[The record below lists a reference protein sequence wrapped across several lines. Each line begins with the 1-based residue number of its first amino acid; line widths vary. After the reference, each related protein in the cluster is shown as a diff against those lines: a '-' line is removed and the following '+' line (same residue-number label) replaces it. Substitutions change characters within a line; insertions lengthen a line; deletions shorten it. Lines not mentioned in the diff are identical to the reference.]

1 MTSINCF
8 SSASKIAEHK
18 TTENKISES
27 RKSITWGKNAGA
39 LLFGALLIV
48 CSLTVG
54 CTSDK
59 PKPVSSNEPIP
70 VTQNPTPNTMLSSNT
85 PAPAAQ
91 PAKPAAK
98 KVVRKRPATVTY
110 ADQTYGV
117 TFEYPRKYGLETG
130 NAATELIASSPLP
143 MNFVMPGGVA
153 LAAVELPETAFAD
166 TDLSAAY
173 FNVSVNKDVTAEQC
187 GEFAVPQPKTVASS
201 EAMHATAQPVST
213 ESASSKP
220 ALPETAST
228 QTASTQAASTQSP
241 STQSASTEATPT
253 QSVPAANTAE
263 QTAPAS
269 TAAAAPASAPATS
282 SPASSTAVSSTPA
295 NSTPATSATA
305 TSTSKLMLG
314 DLELQSAEAVAGEG
328 NRQSDTKYFHIF
340 QNGGCYE
347 FALNVTTMAHE
358 TEGAMKHVDR
368 DKVFGRLAAIM
379 ATVKINTVAAPEVT
393 ASAPAAPAAPATP
406 AQ

>member
-1 MTSINCF
+1 MTRINCF
-8 SSASKIAEHK
+8 SSASKIAVR
-18 TTENKISES
+18 KIAES
-27 RKSITWGKNAGA
+27 RKSITWGKNTGA
-39 LLFGALLIV
+39 LLFGALLII

-59 PKPVSSNEPIP
+59 PKPVSSNEQIP

-85 PAPAAQ
+85 APL
-91 PAKPAAK
+91 PAKPAPK
-98 KVVRKRPATVTY
+98 KVVKKRPATVTY
-110 ADQTYGV
+110 ADQSYGV

-130 NAATELIASSPLP
+130 NAATELVASSPLP

-187 GEFAVPQPKTVASS
+187 GEFAVPQPKVVPSPDAT
-201 EAMHATAQPVST
+201 EA
-213 ESASSKP
+213 P
-220 ALPETAST
+220 A
-228 QTASTQAASTQSP
+228 QTASTPSPAEQNGRAST
-241 STQSASTEATPT
+241 TTVATPT
-253 QSVPAANTAE
+253 PVT
-263 QTAPAS
+263 
-269 TAAAAPASAPATS
+269 SAPAT
-282 SPASSTAVSSTPA
+282 STAVSSTPA
-295 NSTPATSATA
+295 ISTSAISATA

-314 DLELQSAEAVAGEG
+314 DMEFQSAEAVAGEG
-328 NRQSDTKYFHIF
+328 NQQSDTKYFHVF

-358 TEGAMKHVDR
+358 TEGTMKHVDR
-368 DKVFGRLAAIM
+368 DKVFNRLAAIM
-379 ATVKINTVAAPEVT
+379 ATVKINPVAAPEVT
-393 ASAPAAPAAPATP
+393 ASAPPTSAAPAAPATP

>member
-1 MTSINCF
+1 MTRINCF
-8 SSASKIAEHK
+8 SSASKIAVR
-18 TTENKISES
+18 KIAES
-27 RKSITWGKNAGA
+27 RKSITWGKNTGA

-54 CTSDK
+54 CTGDK
-59 PKPVSSNEPIP
+59 PKPVSSNEQIP

-85 PAPAAQ
+85 AAL
-91 PAKPAAK
+91 PAKPAPK
-98 KVVRKRPATVTY
+98 KVVKKRPATVTY

-130 NAATELIASSPLP
+130 NAATELVASSPLP

-187 GEFAVPQPKTVASS
+187 GEFAVPQPKVVPSPDAT
-201 EAMHATAQPVST
+201 EA
-213 ESASSKP
+213 P
-220 ALPETAST
+220 A
-228 QTASTQAASTQSP
+228 QTASTPSPAEQNGRAST
-241 STQSASTEATPT
+241 TTVATPT
-253 QSVPAANTAE
+253 PVT
-263 QTAPAS
+263 
-269 TAAAAPASAPATS
+269 SAPAT
-282 SPASSTAVSSTPA
+282 STAVSSTPA
-295 NSTPATSATA
+295 ISTSAISATA

-314 DLELQSAEAVAGEG
+314 DMELQSAEAVAGEG
-328 NRQSDTKYFHIF
+328 NQQSDTKYFHVF

-358 TEGAMKHVDR
+358 TEGTMKHVDR
-368 DKVFGRLAAIM
+368 DKVFNRLAAIM
-379 ATVKINTVAAPEVT
+379 ATVKINPVAAPEVT
-393 ASAPAAPAAPATP
+393 ASAPPTSAAPAAPATP

>member
-1 MTSINCF
+1 MTRINCF
-8 SSASKIAEHK
+8 SSASKIAVR
-18 TTENKISES
+18 KIAES
-27 RKSITWGKNAGA
+27 RKSITWGKNTGA

-85 PAPAAQ
+85 SALAAL
-91 PAKPAAK
+91 PAKPAPK
-98 KVVRKRPATVTY
+98 KVVKKRPATVTY

-130 NAATELIASSPLP
+130 NAATELVASSPLP

-153 LAAVELPETAFAD
+153 LAAVELPESAFAD

-187 GEFAVPQPKTVASS
+187 GEFAVPQPKVVASS
-201 EAMHATAQPVST
+201 DATQA
-213 ESASSKP
+213 P
-220 ALPETAST
+220 A
-228 QTASTQAASTQSP
+228 QTASP
-241 STQSASTEATPT
+241 G
-253 QSVPAANTAE
+253 
-263 QTAPAS
+263 TAPTS
-269 TAAAAPASAPATS
+269 TPAVATTSAPAASAPATS
-282 SPASSTAVSSTPA
+282 TGVASTPA
-295 NSTPATSATA
+295 ISTSAASAAA

-328 NRQSDTKYFHIF
+328 NQQSDTKYFHIF

-368 DKVFGRLAAIM
+368 DKVFNRLAAIM
-379 ATVKINTVAAPEVT
+379 ATVKINPVAAPEVT
-393 ASAPAAPAAPATP
+393 ASAPAVPAAPATP

>member
-1 MTSINCF
+1 MTRINCF
-8 SSASKIAEHK
+8 SSACKIAE
-18 TTENKISES
+18 NKIANNRISES
-27 RKSITWGKNAGA
+27 RKSITWGKNTGA
-39 LLFGALLIV
+39 HLFAALLIV
-48 CSLTVG
+48 CSLAVG

-59 PKPVSSNEPIP
+59 PKPVSSNNQIP

-85 PAPAAQ
+85 PAPAAL
-91 PAKPAAK
+91 PAKPAPK

-130 NAATELIASSPLP
+130 NAATELVASSPLP

-187 GEFAVPQPKTVASS
+187 REFAVPQPKEVASS
-201 EAMHATAQPVST
+201 DATQTAAQPVST
-213 ESASSKP
+213 ESASSKSVS
-220 ALPETAST
+220 PEAAST
-228 QTASTQAASTQSP
+228 QT
-241 STQSASTEATPT
+241 TPP
-253 QSVPAANTAE
+253 QSVTAPNTAE

-269 TAAAAPASAPATS
+269 TTAVAAAPATSVPAMSIADSLTPS
-282 SPASSTAVSSTPA
+282 S
-295 NSTPATSATA
+295 STPATSATA
-305 TSTSKLMLG
+305 TSTSKLLLG

-358 TEGAMKHVDR
+358 TEGAMRHVDR
-368 DKVFGRLAAIM
+368 DKVFNRLAAIM
-379 ATVKINTVAAPEVT
+379 ATVKIVPVAAPEVT
-393 ASAPAAPAAPATP
+393 ASTPAAAATAATPATP

>member
-1 MTSINCF
+1 MIRINCF
-8 SSASKIAEHK
+8 SSASKIAENK
-18 TTENKISES
+18 IAENKISES

-54 CTSDK
+54 CTKDA
-59 PKPVSSNEPIP
+59 PKPVSSNNQIPIS
-70 VTQNPTPNTMLSSNT
+70 QNPTPNTMLSSNT
-85 PAPAAQ
+85 PAPAAL
-91 PAKPAAK
+91 PAKPAPK
-98 KVVRKRPATVTY
+98 KIVKKRPATVTY

-130 NAATELIASSPLP
+130 NAATELVASSPLP
-143 MNFVMPGGVA
+143 MNFVVPGGVA

-187 GEFAVPQPKTVASS
+187 GEFAVPQPKAVASS
-201 EAMHATAQPVST
+201 DAAQTAAQPVPT
-213 ESASSKP
+213 ESALTKP
-220 ALPETAST
+220 AM
-228 QTASTQAASTQSP
+228 TQAT
-241 STQSASTEATPT
+241 STEAAQT
-253 QSVPAANTAE
+253 QPASAQNAAE
-263 QTAPAS
+263 QTAPAAT
-269 TAAAAPASAPATS
+269 TAVATTSAPVTS
-282 SPASSTAVSSTPA
+282 EPAASTAVSSTPVI
-295 NSTPATSATA
+295 STPAASATA

-368 DKVFGRLAAIM
+368 DKVFNRLTAIM
-379 ATVKINTVAAPEVT
+379 ATVKINPVAAPEVT
-393 ASAPAAPAAPATP
+393 ANAPATP
-406 AQ
+406 ATPATPAQ

>member
-1 MTSINCF
+1 MTRINCF
-8 SSASKIAEHK
+8 SSASKIAVR
-18 TTENKISES
+18 KIAES
-27 RKSITWGKNAGA
+27 RKSIAWGKNTGA

-59 PKPVSSNEPIP
+59 PKPVSSNQPIP

-85 PAPAAQ
+85 SAPAAL
-91 PAKPAAK
+91 PAKPAPT
-98 KVVRKRPATVTY
+98 KVVKKRPATVTY

-130 NAATELIASSPLP
+130 NAATELVASSPLP

-153 LAAVELPETAFAD
+153 LAAVELPESAFAD

-187 GEFAVPQPKTVASS
+187 GEFAVPQPKVVASS
-201 EAMHATAQPVST
+201 DATQA
-213 ESASSKP
+213 P
-220 ALPETAST
+220 A
-228 QTASTQAASTQSP
+228 QTASP
-241 STQSASTEATPT
+241 G
-253 QSVPAANTAE
+253 
-263 QTAPAS
+263 TAPTS
-269 TAAAAPASAPATS
+269 TPAVATTSAPAASAPATS
-282 SPASSTAVSSTPA
+282 TGVASTPA
-295 NSTPATSATA
+295 ISTSAASAAA

-328 NRQSDTKYFHIF
+328 NQQSDTKYFHIF

-368 DKVFGRLAAIM
+368 DKVFNRLAAIM
-379 ATVKINTVAAPEVT
+379 ATVKINPVAAPEVT
-393 ASAPAAPAAPATP
+393 ASAPAAPAVPAAPATP

>member
-1 MTSINCF
+1 MTRINCF
-8 SSASKIAEHK
+8 SSTSKIEV
-18 TTENKISES
+18 NKISES
-27 RKSITWGKNAGA
+27 RKSITWGKNSGA

-54 CTSDK
+54 CTKDQA
-59 PKPVSSNEPIP
+59 KPVSSNNQIP
-70 VTQNPTPNTMLSSNT
+70 VTQNPTPNTVLSSNT
-85 PAPAAQ
+85 PGPLAQ
-91 PAKPAAK
+91 PAKPAPK
-98 KVVRKRPATVTY
+98 KIVKKRPATVTY

-130 NAATELIASSPLP
+130 NAATELVASSPLP

-187 GEFAVPQPKTVASS
+187 REFAVPMPKGVASS
-201 EAMHATAQPVST
+201 EATQTAAQPVS
-213 ESASSKP
+213 ESVSKP
-220 ALPETAST
+220 VSTEPVST
-228 QTASTQAASTQSP
+228 Q
-241 STQSASTEATPT
+241 ATPT
-253 QSVPAANTAE
+253 QSAPAQGLAE
-263 QTAPAS
+263 QVAPAS
-269 TAAAAPASAPATS
+269 TTAATTTSDPVTSAPATS
-282 SPASSTAVSSTPA
+282 TAVASTPA
-295 NSTPATSATA
+295 ISNPSTSAAA

-368 DKVFGRLAAIM
+368 DKVFNRLAAIM
-379 ATVKINTVAAPEVT
+379 ATVKINPIAAPEVT
-393 ASAPAAPAAPATP
+393 ASAPAAPATPATPATP

>member
-1 MTSINCF
+1 MTRINCF
-8 SSASKIAEHK
+8 SSASKIAENK
-18 TTENKISES
+18 IAENKISES

-54 CTSDK
+54 CTKDA
-59 PKPVSSNEPIP
+59 PKPVSSNNQIP
-70 VTQNPTPNTMLSSNT
+70 VNQNPTPNTMLSSNT
-85 PAPAAQ
+85 PAPAAL
-91 PAKPAAK
+91 PAKPAPK
-98 KVVRKRPATVTY
+98 KVVKKRPATVTY

-130 NAATELIASSPLP
+130 NAATELVASSPLP

-153 LAAVELPETAFAD
+153 LAAVELPESAFAD

-187 GEFAVPQPKTVASS
+187 GEFAVPQPKVVASLD
-201 EAMHATAQPVST
+201 ATQA
-213 ESASSKP
+213 P
-220 ALPETAST
+220 A
-228 QTASTQAASTQSP
+228 QTASP
-241 STQSASTEATPT
+241 G
-253 QSVPAANTAE
+253 
-263 QTAPAS
+263 TAPTS
-269 TAAAAPASAPATS
+269 TPAVATTSAPAASAPATS
-282 SPASSTAVSSTPA
+282 TGVASTPA
-295 NSTPATSATA
+295 ISTSAASAAA

-328 NRQSDTKYFHIF
+328 NQQSDTKYFHIF

-368 DKVFGRLAAIM
+368 DKVFNRLAAIM
-379 ATVKINTVAAPEVT
+379 ATVKINPVATPEVT
-393 ASAPAAPAAPATP
+393 ANAPAAPATP
-406 AQ
+406 ATPAQ

>member
-1 MTSINCF
+1 MTRINCF
-8 SSASKIAEHK
+8 SSASKIAERK
-18 TTENKISES
+18 IAENRISES
-27 RKSITWGKNAGA
+27 RKSIAWGKNAGA

-54 CTSDK
+54 CTKDE
-59 PKPVSSNEPIP
+59 PKPVSSNNQLP

-85 PAPAAQ
+85 PAPAAL
-91 PAKPAAK
+91 PAKLAAK

-130 NAATELIASSPLP
+130 NAATELVASSPLP
-143 MNFVMPGGVA
+143 MNFVVPGGTA

-187 GEFAVPQPKTVASS
+187 GEFAVPQPKAVMSS
-201 EAMHATAQPVST
+201 DVPQTAAQPAT
-213 ESASSKP
+213 ESVSSKP
-220 ALPETAST
+220 VSPDAVST
-228 QTASTQAASTQSP
+228 QTASTQSV
-241 STQSASTEATPT
+241 PT
-253 QSVPAANTAE
+253 QNNAE
-263 QTAPAS
+263 QSAPAS
-269 TAAAAPASAPATS
+269 TTAVDTTSAPAASTTATS
-282 SPASSTAVSSTPA
+282 TPVSSTPTA
-295 NSTPATSATA
+295 STSTTSATA

-368 DKVFGRLAAIM
+368 DKVFNRLAAIM
-379 ATVKINTVAAPEVT
+379 ATVKINPVAAPEVT
-393 ASAPAAPAAPATP
+393 ASAPAAPATAAAPATP

>member
-1 MTSINCF
+1 MTRINCF
-8 SSASKIAEHK
+8 SSASKIAVS
-18 TTENKISES
+18 KISES
-27 RKSITWGKNAGA
+27 RNSITWGKNAGA

-54 CTSDK
+54 CSSDK
-59 PKPVSSNEPIP
+59 PKPVSSNEQIP
-70 VTQNPTPNTMLSSNT
+70 VTQNPIPNTTLSSNM
-85 PAPAAQ
+85 PAPLAE
-91 PAKPAAK
+91 PTKPAPK
-98 KVVRKRPATVTY
+98 KVVKKRPATVTY

-130 NAATELIASSPLP
+130 NAATELVASSPLP

-187 GEFAVPQPKTVASS
+187 GEFAVPQPKAVVSS
-201 EAMHATAQPVST
+201 DATQA
-213 ESASSKP
+213 P
-220 ALPETAST
+220 A
-228 QTASTQAASTQSP
+228 QTASTGT
-241 STQSASTEATPT
+241 TPT
-253 QSVPAANTAE
+253 TSAPSQSTAE
-263 QTAPAS
+263 PTTPAS
-269 TAAAAPASAPATS
+269 TTAVAATSAPVTSPATS
-282 SPASSTAVSSTPA
+282 TAVASTPA
-295 NSTPATSATA
+295 ISNPSTSAAA

-368 DKVFGRLAAIM
+368 DKVFNRLAAIM
-379 ATVKINTVAAPEVT
+379 ATVKINPVAAPEVT
-393 ASAPAAPAAPATP
+393 ASTPAVPAAPATP

>member
-1 MTSINCF
+1 MTSTNF
-8 SSASKIAEHK
+8 SSVKIAVR
-18 TTENKISES
+18 KIEES
-27 RKSITWGKNAGA
+27 RKSITWGKNTGA

-54 CTSDK
+54 CTKDQ
-59 PKPVSSNEPIP
+59 PKPVSSNEQVP
-70 VTQNPTPNTMLSSNT
+70 VTQNPTPNTMLTSNT
-85 PAPAAQ
+85 PAPAAL
-91 PAKPAAK
+91 PAKPAPK

-130 NAATELIASSPLP
+130 NAATELVASSPLP

-153 LAAVELPETAFAD
+153 LAAVELPEPAFAD

-173 FNVSVNKDVTAEQC
+173 FDVSVNKDVTAEQC
-187 GEFAVPQPKTVASS
+187 REFAVPQPKAVASS
-201 EAMHATAQPVST
+201 DEAQA
-213 ESASSKP
+213 P
-220 ALPETAST
+220 A
-228 QTASTQAASTQSP
+228 QTASTGTAPSQS
-241 STQSASTEATPT
+241 
-253 QSVPAANTAE
+253 TAE
-263 QTAPAS
+263 QTAPSS
-269 TAAAAPASAPATS
+269 TAAVAASAAPAS
-282 SPASSTAVSSTPA
+282 STQAISTPA
-295 NSTPATSATA
+295 ASTA

-328 NRQSDTKYFHIF
+328 NQQSDTKYFHIF

-379 ATVKINTVAAPEVT
+379 ATVKINPVAAPEVT
-393 ASAPAAPAAPATP
+393 ASAPAATTVTPAPATP

>member
-1 MTSINCF
+1 MTRINYF
-8 SSASKIAEHK
+8 SSASKIAVK
-18 TTENKISES
+18 KIAES
-27 RKSITWGKNAGA
+27 RKSITWGKNTGA

-54 CTSDK
+54 CTGDK
-59 PKPVSSNEPIP
+59 PKPVSSNEQIP

-85 PAPAAQ
+85 AAL
-91 PAKPAAK
+91 PAKPAPK
-98 KVVRKRPATVTY
+98 KVVKKRPATVTY

-130 NAATELIASSPLP
+130 NAATELVASSPLP

-187 GEFAVPQPKTVASS
+187 GEFAVPQPKVVASS
-201 EAMHATAQPVST
+201 DA
-213 ESASSKP
+213 
-220 ALPETAST
+220 
-228 QTASTQAASTQSP
+228 TQAPAPAEQNAQAPT
-241 STQSASTEATPT
+241 TTVTATPT
-253 QSVPAANTAE
+253 PV
-263 QTAPAS
+263 
-269 TAAAAPASAPATS
+269 ASAPATS
-282 SPASSTAVSSTPA
+282 TAVSPTPA
-295 NSTPATSATA
+295 ISTSATSAAA

-314 DLELQSAEAVAGEG
+314 DMELQSAEAVAGEG
-328 NRQSDTKYFHIF
+328 NQQSDTRYFHIF

-368 DKVFGRLAAIM
+368 DKVFNRLAAIM
-379 ATVKINTVAAPEVT
+379 ATVKINPVAAPEVT
-393 ASAPAAPAAPATP
+393 ASAPPTSAAPAAPATP

>member
-1 MTSINCF
+1 MTRINCF
-8 SSASKIAEHK
+8 SFASKIAENK
-18 TTENKISES
+18 IAENKISES

-54 CTSDK
+54 CTKDE
-59 PKPVSSNEPIP
+59 PKPVSSNNQIP
-70 VTQNPTPNTMLSSNT
+70 VSQNPTPNTMLSSNT
-85 PAPAAQ
+85 PAPLAL
-91 PAKPAAK
+91 PAKPAQK
-98 KVVRKRPATVTY
+98 KVVKKRPATVTY

-130 NAATELIASSPLP
+130 NAATELVASSPLP
-143 MNFVMPGGVA
+143 MNFVVPGGVA

-187 GEFAVPQPKTVASS
+187 REFAVPQPKEVASS
-201 EAMHATAQPVST
+201 DATQTAGQPLSTESTLSKPVST
-213 ESASSKP
+213 EAAP
-220 ALPETAST
+220 TQTAST
-228 QTASTQAASTQSP
+228 QTASTQAASTEATQ
-241 STQSASTEATPT
+241 TQSA
-253 QSVPAANTAE
+253 PAQNTAAL
-263 QTAPAS
+263 TAPAS
-269 TAAAAPASAPATS
+269 TASVATTSTPATSAPAT
-282 SPASSTAVSSTPA
+282 STAVSSTPTA
-295 NSTPATSATA
+295 PTPAASATA

-328 NRQSDTKYFHIF
+328 NRQGDTKYFHIF

-368 DKVFGRLAAIM
+368 DKVFNRLAAIM
-379 ATVKINTVAAPEVT
+379 ATVKINPVAAPEVT
-393 ASAPAAPAAPATP
+393 ASAPATPATPATP

>member
-1 MTSINCF
+1 MTRINCF
-8 SSASKIAEHK
+8 SSASKTAVS
-18 TTENKISES
+18 KISES

-39 LLFGALLIV
+39 LLFAALLIV

-59 PKPVSSNEPIP
+59 PKAVSSNNQIP
-70 VTQNPTPNTMLSSNT
+70 ATQNPRPNTMLSSST
-85 PAPAAQ
+85 PAPAAL
-91 PAKPAAK
+91 PAKPAQK

-130 NAATELIASSPLP
+130 NAANELVASSPLP
-143 MNFVMPGGVA
+143 MNFVVPGGVA
-153 LAAVELPETAFAD
+153 MAAVELPETAFAD
-166 TDLSAAY
+166 TDLSTAY
-173 FNVSVNKDVTAEQC
+173 FTVSVNTEGTSAQW
-187 GEFAVPQPKTVASS
+187 GEFAVPQPKEVASS
-201 EAMHATAQPVST
+201 DATQTAAQPVAS
-213 ESASSKP
+213 ESASTKSVT
-220 ALPETAST
+220 PEAAST
-228 QTASTQAASTQSP
+228 QTASTQA
-241 STQSASTEATPT
+241 TPV
-253 QSVPAANTAE
+253 QSVPAQNTAE
-263 QTAPAS
+263 QTSSAS
-269 TAAAAPASAPATS
+269 TTAVATTSAPVTSVPAT
-282 SPASSTAVSSTPA
+282 STAVSSTPTA
-295 NSTPATSATA
+295 STPASSATA
-305 TSTSKLMLG
+305 TSTSKLLLG

-368 DKVFGRLAAIM
+368 DKVFNRLAAIM
-379 ATVKINTVAAPEVT
+379 ATVKINPEAAPEVT
-393 ASAPAAPAAPATP
+393 ASAPATPATPATP

>member
-1 MTSINCF
+1 MTRINCF
-8 SSASKIAEHK
+8 SSASKIAVR
-18 TTENKISES
+18 KIAES
-27 RKSITWGKNAGA
+27 RKSITWGKNTGA
-39 LLFGALLIV
+39 LLFAALLVI

-59 PKPVSSNEPIP
+59 PKPVSSNEQIP

-85 PAPAAQ
+85 APL
-91 PAKPAAK
+91 PAKPAPK
-98 KVVRKRPATVTY
+98 KVVKKRPATVTY
-110 ADQTYGV
+110 ADQSYGV

-130 NAATELIASSPLP
+130 NAATELVASSPLP

-187 GEFAVPQPKTVASS
+187 GEFAVPQPKVVPSPDAT
-201 EAMHATAQPVST
+201 EA
-213 ESASSKP
+213 P
-220 ALPETAST
+220 A
-228 QTASTQAASTQSP
+228 QTASTPSPAEQNGRAST
-241 STQSASTEATPT
+241 TTVATPT
-253 QSVPAANTAE
+253 PVT
-263 QTAPAS
+263 
-269 TAAAAPASAPATS
+269 SAPAT
-282 SPASSTAVSSTPA
+282 STAVSSTPA
-295 NSTPATSATA
+295 ISTSAISATA

-314 DLELQSAEAVAGEG
+314 DMELQSAEAVAGEG
-328 NRQSDTKYFHIF
+328 NQQSDTKYFHVF

-358 TEGAMKHVDR
+358 TEGTMKHVDR
-368 DKVFGRLAAIM
+368 DKVFNRLAAIM
-379 ATVKINTVAAPEVT
+379 ATVKINPVAAPEVT
-393 ASAPAAPAAPATP
+393 ASAPPTSAAPAAPATP

>member
-1 MTSINCF
+1 MTRINRF
-8 SSASKIAEHK
+8 SSVKKIA
-18 TTENKISES
+18 TSRNSES
-27 RKSITWGKNAGA
+27 RNSITWGKNAGV

-48 CSLTVG
+48 CSLAVG

-59 PKPVSSNEPIP
+59 PKPVSSNEQIP
-70 VTQNPTPNTMLSSNT
+70 VTQNPTANTVLSSNT
-85 PAPAAQ
+85 PVPAAL
-91 PAKPAAK
+91 PAKPAPK
-98 KVVRKRPATVTY
+98 KVVKKRPATVTY

-130 NAATELIASSPLP
+130 NAATELVASSPLP

-187 GEFAVPQPKTVASS
+187 GEFAVPQPKEVASS
-201 EAMHATAQPVST
+201 DATQTAAQPLST

-220 ALPETAST
+220 VSTEAAPTQTAST
-228 QTASTQAASTQSP
+228 QTASTEATQ
-241 STQSASTEATPT
+241 TQSA
-253 QSVPAANTAE
+253 PAPNTAA

-269 TAAAAPASAPATS
+269 TTSVATTSTPATSAPAT
-282 SPASSTAVSSTPA
+282 STAVSSTPTA
-295 NSTPATSATA
+295 PTPAASATA

-379 ATVKINTVAAPEVT
+379 ATVKINPVAAPEVT
-393 ASAPAAPAAPATP
+393 ASAPTTPAAPATP
-406 AQ
+406 ATPAQ

>member
-1 MTSINCF
+1 MTRINCF
-8 SSASKIAEHK
+8 SSTSKIEV
-18 TTENKISES
+18 NKISES
-27 RKSITWGKNAGA
+27 RKSITWGKNSGA

-54 CTSDK
+54 CTKDQA
-59 PKPVSSNEPIP
+59 KPVSSNNQIP
-70 VTQNPTPNTMLSSNT
+70 VTQNPTPNTVLSSNT
-85 PAPAAQ
+85 PGPLAQ
-91 PAKPAAK
+91 PAKPAPK
-98 KVVRKRPATVTY
+98 KIVKKRPATVTY

-130 NAATELIASSPLP
+130 NAATELVASSPLP

-187 GEFAVPQPKTVASS
+187 REFAVPMPKGVASS
-201 EAMHATAQPVST
+201 EATQTAAQPVS
-213 ESASSKP
+213 ESVSKP
-220 ALPETAST
+220 VSTEPVST
-228 QTASTQAASTQSP
+228 Q
-241 STQSASTEATPT
+241 ATPT
-253 QSVPAANTAE
+253 QSAPAQGLAE
-263 QTAPAS
+263 QVAPAS
-269 TAAAAPASAPATS
+269 TTAATTTSAPVTSAPATS
-282 SPASSTAVSSTPA
+282 TAVASTPA
-295 NSTPATSATA
+295 ISNPSTSAAA

-368 DKVFGRLAAIM
+368 DKVFNRLAAIM
-379 ATVKINTVAAPEVT
+379 ATVKINPIAAPEVT
-393 ASAPAAPAAPATP
+393 ASAPAAPATPATPATP

>member
-1 MTSINCF
+1 MTRINCF
-8 SSASKIAEHK
+8 SSASKIAVR
-18 TTENKISES
+18 KIAES
-27 RKSITWGKNAGA
+27 RKSITWGKNTGA

-59 PKPVSSNEPIP
+59 PKPVSSNEQIP

-85 PAPAAQ
+85 SAPAAL
-91 PAKPAAK
+91 PAKPAPK
-98 KVVRKRPATVTY
+98 KVVKKRPATVTY

-130 NAATELIASSPLP
+130 NAATELVASSPLP

-153 LAAVELPETAFAD
+153 LAAVELPESAFAD

-187 GEFAVPQPKTVASS
+187 GEFAVPQPKVVASLD
-201 EAMHATAQPVST
+201 ATQA
-213 ESASSKP
+213 SA
-220 ALPETAST
+220 
-228 QTASTQAASTQSP
+228 QTASP
-241 STQSASTEATPT
+241 G
-253 QSVPAANTAE
+253 
-263 QTAPAS
+263 TAPTS
-269 TAAAAPASAPATS
+269 TPAVATTSAPAASAPATS
-282 SPASSTAVSSTPA
+282 TGVASTPA
-295 NSTPATSATA
+295 ISTSAA
-305 TSTSKLMLG
+305 SAAAASTSKLMLG

-328 NRQSDTKYFHIF
+328 NQQSDTKYFHIF
-340 QNGGCYE
+340 QNGSCYE

-368 DKVFGRLAAIM
+368 DKVFNRLAAIM
-379 ATVKINTVAAPEVT
+379 ATVKINPVAAPEVT
-393 ASAPAAPAAPATP
+393 ASAPAAPAVPAAPATP

>member
-1 MTSINCF
+1 MTRINCF
-8 SSASKIAEHK
+8 SSASKIAENK
-18 TTENKISES
+18 ITGNKISES

-54 CTSDK
+54 CTNDK
-59 PKPVSSNEPIP
+59 PKPVSSNSQIP
-70 VTQNPTPNTMLSSNT
+70 VTQNPTPNNTLSSNL
-85 PAPAAQ
+85 PAPAAL
-91 PAKPAAK
+91 PAKPAPK
-98 KVVRKRPATVTY
+98 KVVKKRPATVTY

-130 NAATELIASSPLP
+130 NAATELVASSPLP
-143 MNFVMPGGVA
+143 MNFVVPGGTA

-187 GEFAVPQPKTVASS
+187 REFAVPQPKEMASS
-201 EAMHATAQPVST
+201 DATQTAAQPVATESVSSKSVSSQPVST
-213 ESASSKP
+213 EA
-220 ALPETAST
+220 AST
-228 QTASTQAASTQSP
+228 QTAATQ
-241 STQSASTEATPT
+241 ATPT
-253 QSVPAANTAE
+253 QSVPAQNTAE

-269 TAAAAPASAPATS
+269 TTSVATTSAPPTSAPATS
-282 SPASSTAVSSTPA
+282 AAVSSTPTA
-295 NSTPATSATA
+295 STSTTSATA
-305 TSTSKLMLG
+305 TSTSKLLLG

-368 DKVFGRLAAIM
+368 DKVFNRLAAIM
-379 ATVKINTVAAPEVT
+379 ATVKITPVAAPEVT
-393 ASAPAAPAAPATP
+393 ASAPAAPATTATP

>member
-1 MTSINCF
+1 MTRINCF
-8 SSASKIAEHK
+8 SSASKIAK
-18 TTENKISES
+18 RKIAENKIANNRISES
-27 RKSITWGKNAGA
+27 RKSITWGKNTGA
-39 LLFGALLIV
+39 LLFAALLIV
-48 CSLTVG
+48 CSLAVG

-59 PKPVSSNEPIP
+59 PKPVSSNNQIP

-85 PAPAAQ
+85 PAPAAL
-91 PAKPAAK
+91 PAKPAPK

-130 NAATELIASSPLP
+130 NAATELVASSPLP

-187 GEFAVPQPKTVASS
+187 REFAVPQPKEVASS
-201 EAMHATAQPVST
+201 DATQTAAQPVST
-213 ESASSKP
+213 ESASSKSVS
-220 ALPETAST
+220 PEAAST
-228 QTASTQAASTQSP
+228 QT
-241 STQSASTEATPT
+241 TPP
-253 QSVPAANTAE
+253 QSVTAPNTAE

-269 TAAAAPASAPATS
+269 TTAVAAAPATSVPAMSIADSLTPS
-282 SPASSTAVSSTPA
+282 S
-295 NSTPATSATA
+295 STPATSATA
-305 TSTSKLMLG
+305 TSTSKLLLG

-358 TEGAMKHVDR
+358 TEGAMRHVDR
-368 DKVFGRLAAIM
+368 DKVFNRLAAIM
-379 ATVKINTVAAPEVT
+379 ATVKIVPVAAPEVT
-393 ASAPAAPAAPATP
+393 ASTPAAAATAATPATP

>member
-1 MTSINCF
+1 MTRINCF
-8 SSASKIAEHK
+8 SSASKIAVR
-18 TTENKISES
+18 KIAES
-27 RKSITWGKNAGA
+27 RKSITWGKNTGA
-39 LLFGALLIV
+39 LLFGALLII

-59 PKPVSSNEPIP
+59 PKPVSSNEQIP

-85 PAPAAQ
+85 APL
-91 PAKPAAK
+91 PAKPAPK
-98 KVVRKRPATVTY
+98 KVVKKRPATVTY
-110 ADQTYGV
+110 ADQSYGV

-130 NAATELIASSPLP
+130 NAATELVASSPLP

-187 GEFAVPQPKTVASS
+187 GEFAVPQPKVVPSPDAT
-201 EAMHATAQPVST
+201 EA
-213 ESASSKP
+213 P
-220 ALPETAST
+220 A
-228 QTASTQAASTQSP
+228 QTASTPSPAEQNGRAST
-241 STQSASTEATPT
+241 TTVATPT
-253 QSVPAANTAE
+253 PVT
-263 QTAPAS
+263 
-269 TAAAAPASAPATS
+269 SAPAT
-282 SPASSTAVSSTPA
+282 ATAVSSTPA
-295 NSTPATSATA
+295 ISTSARSATA

-314 DLELQSAEAVAGEG
+314 DMELQSAEAVAGEG
-328 NRQSDTKYFHIF
+328 NQQSDTKYFHVF

-358 TEGAMKHVDR
+358 TEGTMKHVDR
-368 DKVFGRLAAIM
+368 DKVFNRLAAIM
-379 ATVKINTVAAPEVT
+379 ATVKINPVAAPEVT
-393 ASAPAAPAAPATP
+393 ASAPPTSAAPAAPATP

>member
-1 MTSINCF
+1 MTRINCF
-8 SSASKIAEHK
+8 SSTSKIEV
-18 TTENKISES
+18 NKISES
-27 RKSITWGKNAGA
+27 RKSITWGKNSGA

-54 CTSDK
+54 CTKDQA
-59 PKPVSSNEPIP
+59 KPVSSNNQIP
-70 VTQNPTPNTMLSSNT
+70 VTQNPTPNTVLSSNT
-85 PAPAAQ
+85 PGPLAQ
-91 PAKPAAK
+91 PAKPAPK
-98 KVVRKRPATVTY
+98 KIVKKRPATVTY

-130 NAATELIASSPLP
+130 NAATELVASSPLP

-187 GEFAVPQPKTVASS
+187 REFAVPMPKEVASS
-201 EAMHATAQPVST
+201 EATQTAAQPVS
-213 ESASSKP
+213 ESVSKP
-220 ALPETAST
+220 VSTEPVST
-228 QTASTQAASTQSP
+228 Q
-241 STQSASTEATPT
+241 ATPT
-253 QSVPAANTAE
+253 QSAPAQGLAE
-263 QTAPAS
+263 QVAPAS
-269 TAAAAPASAPATS
+269 TTAATTTSAPVTSAPATS
-282 SPASSTAVSSTPA
+282 TAVASTPA
-295 NSTPATSATA
+295 ISNPSTSATA

-368 DKVFGRLAAIM
+368 DKVFNRLAAIM
-379 ATVKINTVAAPEVT
+379 ATVKINPIAAAAPEVT
-393 ASAPAAPAAPATP
+393 ASAPAAPATPATPATP

>member
-1 MTSINCF
+1 MTRINCF
-8 SSASKIAEHK
+8 SSASKIA
-18 TTENKISES
+18 ENKISES

-54 CTSDK
+54 CTKDE
-59 PKPVSSNEPIP
+59 PKPVSSNNQIP
-70 VTQNPTPNTMLSSNT
+70 VSQNPTPNTMLSSNT
-85 PAPAAQ
+85 PAPAAL
-91 PAKPAAK
+91 PAKPAPK
-98 KVVRKRPATVTY
+98 KIVKKRPATVTY

-130 NAATELIASSPLP
+130 NAATELVASSPLP
-143 MNFVMPGGVA
+143 MNFVVPGGVA

-187 GEFAVPQPKTVASS
+187 GEFAVPQPKAVASS
-201 EAMHATAQPVST
+201 DAAQTAAQPVPT
-213 ESASSKP
+213 ESALTKP
-220 ALPETAST
+220 AM
-228 QTASTQAASTQSP
+228 TQAT
-241 STQSASTEATPT
+241 STEATQT
-253 QSVPAANTAE
+253 QPASAQNAAE
-263 QTAPAS
+263 QTAPAAT
-269 TAAAAPASAPATS
+269 TAVATTSAPVTS
-282 SPASSTAVSSTPA
+282 EPAASTAVSSTPVI
-295 NSTPATSATA
+295 STPAAFATA
-305 TSTSKLMLG
+305 TSTSNLMLG

-368 DKVFGRLAAIM
+368 DKVFNRLAAIM
-379 ATVKINTVAAPEVT
+379 ATVKINPVATPEVT
-393 ASAPAAPAAPATP
+393 ANAPAAPAAPATP

>member
-1 MTSINCF
+1 MTRINCF
-8 SSASKIAEHK
+8 SSSVKIAVR
-18 TTENKISES
+18 KIEES
-27 RKSITWGKNAGA
+27 RKSITWGKNTGA

-54 CTSDK
+54 CTKDE
-59 PKPVSSNEPIP
+59 PKPVSSNNQTP
-70 VTQNPTPNTMLSSNT
+70 VSQNPTPNTMLSSNT
-85 PAPAAQ
+85 PAPAVL
-91 PAKPAAK
+91 PAKPAPK
-98 KVVRKRPATVTY
+98 KAVKKRPATVTY

-130 NAATELIASSPLP
+130 NAATELVASSPLP

-153 LAAVELPETAFAD
+153 LAAVELPESAFAD

-187 GEFAVPQPKTVASS
+187 GECAVPQPKVVASS
-201 EAMHATAQPVST
+201 DATQA
-213 ESASSKP
+213 P
-220 ALPETAST
+220 A
-228 QTASTQAASTQSP
+228 QTASP
-241 STQSASTEATPT
+241 G
-253 QSVPAANTAE
+253 
-263 QTAPAS
+263 TAPTS
-269 TAAAAPASAPATS
+269 TPAVATTSAPAASAPATS
-282 SPASSTAVSSTPA
+282 TGVASTPA
-295 NSTPATSATA
+295 ISTSAASAAA

-328 NRQSDTKYFHIF
+328 NQQSDTKYFHIF
-340 QNGGCYE
+340 QNGSCYE

-368 DKVFGRLAAIM
+368 DKVFNGLAAIM
-379 ATVKINTVAAPEVT
+379 PTVKITPEAAPELT
-393 ASAPAAPAAPATP
+393 ASAPAAPAVPAAPATP

>member
-1 MTSINCF
+1 MTRINCF
-8 SSASKIAEHK
+8 SSASKIAERK
-18 TTENKISES
+18 TATSRNSES
-27 RKSITWGKNAGA
+27 RKSITWGKNTGA

-54 CTSDK
+54 CTKDE
-59 PKPVSSNEPIP
+59 PKPVSSNNPIP
-70 VTQNPTPNTMLSSNT
+70 VTQNPTPNTILSSNT
-85 PAPAAQ
+85 PAPAAL
-91 PAKPAAK
+91 PTKPAAK

-130 NAATELIASSPLP
+130 NAATELVASSPLP
-143 MNFVMPGGVA
+143 MNFVVPGGVA

-187 GEFAVPQPKTVASS
+187 GEFAVPQPKVVTSS
-201 EAMHATAQPVST
+201 DATQSAAQPVST
-213 ESASSKP
+213 
-220 ALPETAST
+220 
-228 QTASTQAASTQSP
+228 
-241 STQSASTEATPT
+241 
-253 QSVPAANTAE
+253 
-263 QTAPAS
+263 QTAPAAS
-269 TAAAAPASAPATS
+269 TTEQVAPASTTTVATASAPATS
-282 SPASSTAVSSTPA
+282 APATSTAASSTPA
-295 NSTPATSATA
+295 ISTPASAE

-368 DKVFGRLAAIM
+368 DKVFSRLAAIM
-379 ATVKINTVAAPEVT
+379 ATVKINSVPASEVT
-393 ASAPAAPAAPATP
+393 ASSPAASAAAAAPVTP